1 MNQVQAD
8 ALQALALEL
17 KHPCSVVG
25 NVDDPSGNNRSAVVD
40 TYHYRPPVAK
50 VRDPYVAPQRERW
63 MRRGQVVHVVG
74 FTTGGRFVLEVAAV
88 P

>member
-1 MNQVQAD
+1 MNQIQAD

-40 TYHYRPPVAK
+40 THHHGAPVAK
-50 VRDPYVAPQRERW
+50 VRNPYVAPQRESW

-74 FTTGGRFVLEVAAV
+74 LTTGGRLVLEVASV